1 MHMHIYRYVC
11 VYVYLKNKKSITK
24 DLKTNL
30 LHKTTNENH
39 IEVQEKKLIT

>member
-24 DLKTNL
+24 DLKTTFYI
-30 LHKTTNENH
+30 KR
-39 IEVQEKKLIT
+39 QMKIT